1 MSAVYEHMVSPNRV
15 LLDLPDL
22 LDPLDLLAVDS
33 TSSVSLFRRR
43 LPIPT
48 VVADTTALMTPT

>member
-33 TSSVSLFRRR
+33 TSSASLFRRR
-43 LPIPT
+43 HPIPT